1 MDCEA
6 SIPSNSMQD
15 SNLLAEMVAE
25 ILSRLPVK
33 SILKFRCVS
42 KSWLAL
48 ISSPEFIKMHVRI
61 SGKKEDTQHIL
72 ICNNPYFGDK
82 SICKEC
88 PVRSLFY
95 DSVAE
100 VFDVNYPTGKAGDN
114 RVIVGSCNGLV
125 FLYHYSKYRVLWNP
139 TTRMYKNLPHF
150 RYRRWGKF
158 PIYGF
163 GYGYGNDE
171 LHDDYKVVGIFDKY
185 TDEGGVDKV
194 EEMSLNDSGLFVNG
208 KLHWDTISGRAIL
221 RNLCLGKNT
230 ANKKWEK
237 IAKPSYGVGE
247 TDLRVGK

>member
-48 ISSPEFIKMHVRI
+48 ISSPEFIKMHLRI

-88 PVRSLFY
+88 PVRSLLY

-125 FLYHYSKYRVLWNP
+125 FLYHYSEYRVLWNP

-171 LHDDYKVVGIFDKY
+171 LHDYSPVYGFGYDELHDDYKILNTLDSYRK
-185 TDEGGVDKV
+185 
-194 EEMSLNDSGLFVNG
+194 MS
-208 KLHWDTISGRAIL
+208 
-221 RNLCLGKNT
+221 LGKNIISFDL
-230 ANKKWEK
+230 ANEKWEK
-237 IAKPSYGVGE
+237 MEKPSYGVGE
-247 TDLRVGK
+247 TDGEVGK